1 VRWARTRHSAVRSAV
16 EQLRAH
22 GAEVGGVVLSGVNSS
37 LMARLIDDRPDNYS
51 ELYQTYYVR

>member
-1 VRWARTRHSAVRSAV
+1 VRSAV

-22 GAEVGGVVLSGVNSS
+22 GAEIGGVVLAGVNSS

>member
-1 VRWARTRHSAVRSAV
+1 
-16 EQLRAH
+16 LRAH
-22 GAEVGGVVLSGVNSS
+22 GANIGGVVLAGVNSN